1 MSELTKQII
10 EQECSAL
17 QAVAGVRVGTAAAGI
32 KYQGRDDLLL
42 MEITEDAEVAA
53 VFTRNAFCAAPVV
66 VAREH
71 IAKSTPRYL
80 LINAGNA
87 NAGTGQ
93 QGIDDSERCCDAV
106 SELMQ
111 CQSETV
117 LPFSTGVIGEYL
129 PVDRMVENL
138 PQAIG
143 QLEENV
149 WTSAANAIMT
159 TDTVPKG
166 VSRSAVIDGHKV
178 TVSGIAKGAGMVC
191 PNMATLLSFVAC
203 DAALSNGLLQ
213 QLLKQAVEKT
223 FNRIT
228 VDGDTSTNDACVLI
242 ATGQSG
248 LPLIHSSDHPAYAQ
262 LLQLVT
268 DVLEFLARAIIRDA
282 EGATK
287 LVNVTVKQ
295 GKEVSECET
304 VAYTIAHSPLVKTAL
319 FASDPNW
326 GRILAAVGR
335 AGIADFEID
344 KVNIEL
350 NGVRIVTAGG
360 RDNGYT
366 EEQGKQAMAQDE
378 IAIEVDLGRGD
389 AEANIW
395 TCDLSYDYVKI
406 NAEYRT

>member
-1 MSELTKQII
+1 
-10 EQECSAL
+10 
-17 QAVAGVRVGTAAAGI
+17 
-32 KYQGRDDLLL
+32 
-42 MEITEDAEVAA
+42 
-53 VFTRNAFCAAPVV
+53 
-66 VAREH
+66 
-71 IAKSTPRYL
+71 
-80 LINAGNA
+80 
-87 NAGTGQ
+87 
-93 QGIDDSERCCDAV
+93 
-106 SELMQ
+106 
-111 CQSETV
+111 
-117 LPFSTGVIGEYL
+117 
-129 PVDRMVENL
+129 
-138 PQAIG
+138 
-143 QLEENV
+143 
-149 WTSAANAIMT
+149 
-159 TDTVPKG
+159 
-166 VSRSAVIDGHKV
+166 
-178 TVSGIAKGAGMVC
+178 
-191 PNMATLLSFVAC
+191 
-203 DAALSNGLLQ
+203 LLQ

>member
-111 CQSETV
+111 CQSEAV

-149 WTSAANAIMT
+149 WPSAANAIMT

>member
-149 WTSAANAIMT
+149 WPSAANAIMT